1 MLCEPDCK
9 RNVGSG
15 AATVVLLEEEDDED
29 AATPTSA
36 SESMEGG
43 DHGCSRCAG
52 TNADEEDEL
61 SNDDDAA
68 SLSDGDAIE

>member
-15 AATVVLLEEEDDED
+15 AATVVLLEEEDED
-29 AATPTSA
+29 AAALTSA

-52 TNADEEDEL
+52 TSTDEVDEL
-61 SNDDDAA
+61 SNDDVAA
-68 SLSDGDAIE
+68 SLSDGGEIE